1 MDAVSA
7 HTGDKSPELVVDSTA
22 VGGIQDSSKAS
33 VGEKTSILISI

>member
-1 MDAVSA
+1 MDVVSA

-22 VGGIQDSSKAS
+22 VGGIQDSPEAS